1 MDEYIVIKSFKMDYR
16 RKRNQKDYSDGIT
29 VKEGQILELVDGI
42 DLLFRIKDTKIGLRL
57 DPWTIHNCLEEKIE
71 LKVNEDKP
79 SIKLKQ

>member
-29 VKEGQILELVDGI
+29 VKEGQILELVDGV

-57 DPWTIHNCLEEKIE
+57 DPWTIQSCLELAESEK
-71 LKVNEDKP
+71 
-79 SIKLKQ
+79 